1 MRHAMN
7 HLAATSAQ
15 ASNSFKSSGASK
27 ATFNIY
33 CRPFLIGIES
43 VEVKPTIAKKFRRMM
58 NKLSDGTNIS
68 GSCVNWYRNK
78 SGINFVL
85 WPTNTLRYWWM
96 TRRVD
101 LLRDF
106 KLSVMD

>member
-1 MRHAMN
+1 MRCTILLQPLHRPVIV
-7 HLAATSAQ
+7 L
-15 ASNSFKSSGASK
+15 KGLVRVRLLL
-27 ATFNIY
+27 IY
-33 CRPFLIGIES
+33 CRLFLIGIES

-78 SGINFVL
+78 SGINYVL